1 MSGNIF
7 NYFSKI
13 GKNRPLAGNSSSL
26 QPTAGGMQS
35 TAVGYVG
42 KELRL
47 YLVLV
52 YFWTLYEME
61 GIAFMG

>member
-7 NYFSKI
+7 NYFSKR

-42 KELRL
+42 KELRQL
-47 YLVLV
+47 HITKIIMSRNITEL
-52 YFWTLYEME
+52 TE
-61 GIAFMG
+61 II